1 MKRIFLLATML
12 FVATSV
18 MAQNRVTGRIV
29 GEDDGKPLD
38 YAEVLAIAG
47 EEIVQDVR
55 SGLDGA
61 FEMFVEKG
69 EYIIEVKYI
78 GYETSKQ
85 NIVVEGDMDL
95 GNIALKKNPD
105 ADILIRTPW
114 GYFDDLAAD
123 AAENGVRMEAPAGF
137 KKWDSG
143 YSRGA
148 YYACLLYSEDGEAEL
163 TYMPVYAKD
172 HLTIWEVE
180 GKKGKVVVYNA
191 YGRVVEPKKQSSE
204 SVELLYS
211 KGLKVGGKRE
221 MLSRKRCQ
229 TIGIDKGYIIHR
241 KSNDPREKYTQQAI
255 VVLKKGDV
263 LIEASLL
270 MTDEGKKSEKR
281 YLKAIMEAIRFE

>member
-1 MKRIFLLATML
+1 MKRILLFAVML
-12 FVATSV
+12 LVATTV
-18 MAQNRVTGRIV
+18 MAQNRVTGRIA

-85 NIVVEGDMDL
+85 NIVVEGNMDL
-95 GNIALKKNPD
+95 GEIALKKTPD
-105 ADILIRTPW
+105 ADLLIRTPW

-123 AAENGVRMEAPAGF
+123 AAENGVRMEAPTGF

-143 YSRGA
+143 DSRGA
-148 YYACLLYSEDGEAEL
+148 FYACLLHSEDGEAEL

-172 HLTIWEVE
+172 HLAIWEIDGE
-180 GKKGKVVVYNA
+180 KIAAYNSF
-191 YGRVVEPKKQSSE
+191 GRVVEPEKQSSE

-221 MLSRKRCQ
+221 MLSRKKCQ

-255 VVLKKGDV
+255 VILKKGDV
-263 LIEASLL
+263 LIETSLL

>member
-1 MKRIFLLATML
+1 MKRIFLLVAML

-47 EEIVQDVR
+47 EETVQDVR

-61 FEMFVEKG
+61 FEMLVEKG

-78 GYETSKQ
+78 GYETSRQ

-95 GNIALKKNPD
+95 GEIALKENSD

-148 YYACLLYSEDGEAEL
+148 FYACLLYSEDGEAEL
-163 TYMPVYAKD
+163 IYMPVYAKD
-172 HLTIWEVE
+172 HLVIWEVDGE
-180 GKKGKVVVYNA
+180 KIAAYNA
-191 YGRVVEPKKQSSE
+191 YGRVVEPEKQSSE
-204 SVELLYS
+204 SVEILYS
-211 KGLKVGGKRE
+211 KGLKAGGKRE
-221 MLSRKRCQ
+221 MLSRKKCQ

>member
-12 FVATSV
+12 FVATTV
-18 MAQNRVTGRIV
+18 MAQNRVTGRIA

-78 GYETSKQ
+78 GYETSRQ
-85 NIVVEGDMDL
+85 SIVVEGDMDL
-95 GNIALKKNPD
+95 GEIALKKTPD
-105 ADILIRTPW
+105 ADLLIRTPW

-148 YYACLLYSEDGEAEL
+148 FYACLLHSEDGEAEL

-172 HLTIWEVE
+172 HLAIWEIDGE
-180 GKKGKVVVYNA
+180 KIAAYNA
-191 YGRVVEPKKQSSE
+191 YGRVVEPEKQSSE

-211 KGLKVGGKRE
+211 KGLKAGGKRE
-221 MLSRKRCQ
+221 MLSRKKCQ

-281 YLKAIMEAIRFE
+281 YLKAIMEAIRFK

>member
-1 MKRIFLLATML
+1 MKRIFL
-12 FVATSV
+12 FVAMLLVATNV
-18 MAQNRVTGRIV
+18 MAQSRVTGRIA
-29 GEDDGKPLD
+29 GEEDGKPLD
-38 YAEVLAIAG
+38 YAEVHAIAG
-47 EEIVQDVR
+47 KEIVQDVR

-61 FEMFVEKG
+61 FEMLVEKG

-148 YYACLLYSEDGEAEL
+148 YYACLLHSQDGEAEL
-163 TYMPVYAKD
+163 LYLPVYAKD
-172 HLTIWEVE
+172 HLKIWEID
-180 GKKGKVVVYNA
+180 GKKIAAYNSF
-191 YGRVVEPKKQSSE
+191 GRTVEPEEQSSE
-204 SVELLYS
+204 SVEILYS
-211 KGLKVGGKRE
+211 KGLKAGGKRE
-221 MLSRKRCQ
+221 MLSRKKCQ

-255 VVLKKGDV
+255 VILKKGDV

-281 YLKAIMEAIRFE
+281 YLKAIMEAIMFE

>member
-1 MKRIFLLATML
+1 MKRILLFAAML
-12 FVATSV
+12 FVATNV

-38 YAEVLAIAG
+38 YAEVHAIAG

-55 SGLDGA
+55 SDSEGA

-95 GNIALKKNPD
+95 GDITLKENAD

-148 YYACLLYSEDGEAEL
+148 FYACLLHSEDGEAEL

-172 HLTIWEVE
+172 HLVIWEIDGE
-180 GKKGKVVVYNA
+180 KIAAYNSF
-191 YGRVVEPKKQSSE
+191 GRVVEPDKQTSE
-204 SVELLYS
+204 SVEILYS

-221 MLSRKRCQ
+221 MLSRKKCQ